1 MINFL
6 QNLSLAQPYFL
17 GLLLLQPLLYW
28 YFFKK
33 KKIINTL
40 KMNNLQGIQQWQSPK
55 QRYQKWLFPLL
66 SMLFFTSMTIAL
78 TRPQQALKAAV
89 VNQKGIDIMLVLDL
103 SMSMLAKDFKP
114 NRLEASKNV
123 AINFIQK
130 RPYDR
135 IGLVTFSGEA
145 FTQCPLTTDHEVLM
159 QMISTVKTGQ
169 LADGTAIGMGLATAV
184 NRLKESKAKS
194 KIVIL
199 LTDGVN
205 NAGYIAPQTAADLA
219 KELGIKIYTI
229 GVGTVGQAMMP
240 IGRRLDGE
248 IVFDLQQVEID
259 EALLQQLALTTPNG
273 SYFRAKDLKELEGIY
288 EQIDVLEKTV
298 IESSVFKEKEEL
310 FRPFVLFA
318 LLILVL
324 SFVLKNTY
332 FRTLP

>member
-6 QNLSLAQPYFL
+6 QSVSFAHPYFL
-17 GLLLLQPLLYW
+17 VFLLLLPLLYW

-33 KKIINTL
+33 KKIVSAL
-40 KMNNLQGIQQWQSPK
+40 KMNNLQGILHLKSTK

-66 SMLFFTSMTIAL
+66 HTLLFTAIILAL
-78 TRPQQALKAAV
+78 ARPQRALKAAI

-123 AINFIQK
+123 AISFIQK

-145 FTQCPLTTDHEVLM
+145 FTQCPLTTDHEVLT

-184 NRLKESKAKS
+184 NRLKESTAKS

-219 KELGIKIYTI
+219 KELGVKIYTI

-240 IGRRLDGE
+240 IGRRMDGE

-259 EALLQQLALTTPNG
+259 EDLLQQLALTTPNG
-273 SYFRAKDLKELEGIY
+273 SYFRAKDLVELENIY
-288 EQIDVLEKTV
+288 QQIDQLEKTV

-310 FRPFVLFA
+310 FRPLVIFA
-318 LLILVL
+318 LLLLVL
-324 SFVLKNTY
+324 SFILKNTY